1 MWYSAVKGVISV
13 SREKSER
20 KKIDVPRSFWDEF
33 LDKVKEDLPKWVILI
48 TELLI
53 RLALEYF
60 R

>member
-1 MWYSAVKGVISV
+1 M
-13 SREKSER
+13 SREKSKRE
-20 KKIDVPRSFWDEF
+20 KIDVPRSFWDEL

>member
-1 MWYSAVKGVISV
+1 M
-13 SREKSER
+13 SREKSKRE
-20 KKIDVPRSFWDEF
+20 KSDVPRSFWDEL